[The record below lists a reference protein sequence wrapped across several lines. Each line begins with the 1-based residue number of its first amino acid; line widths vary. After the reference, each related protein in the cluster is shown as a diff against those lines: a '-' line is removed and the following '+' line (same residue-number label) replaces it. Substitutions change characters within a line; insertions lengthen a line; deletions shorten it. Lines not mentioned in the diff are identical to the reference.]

1 MKTHK
6 KKRTS
11 EIEKAQD
18 SVKRKSMIIN
28 AMVLSILSFIA
39 ILLITQIA

>member
-1 MKTHK
+1 MKTRE
-6 KKRTS
+6 KKRIN

-39 ILLITQIA
+39 LLLITQIA